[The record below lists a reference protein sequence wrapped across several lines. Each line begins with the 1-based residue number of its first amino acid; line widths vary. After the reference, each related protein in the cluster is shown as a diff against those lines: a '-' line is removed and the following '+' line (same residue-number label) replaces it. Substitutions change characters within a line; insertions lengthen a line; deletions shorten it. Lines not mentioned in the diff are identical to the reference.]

1 MNLKATRY
9 VQYFVQLNIY
19 SNFIED
25 NKFNMEIASFSEFRQ
40 HMKSFLDAVIK
51 THKPLFIT
59 RKHGEELV
67 VISKEDYTSLEET
80 LYLLSSPKNAQ
91 RLKDS
96 IVQFEK
102 GNTVEQKLDLE

>member
-96 IVQFEK
+96 IAQFEK